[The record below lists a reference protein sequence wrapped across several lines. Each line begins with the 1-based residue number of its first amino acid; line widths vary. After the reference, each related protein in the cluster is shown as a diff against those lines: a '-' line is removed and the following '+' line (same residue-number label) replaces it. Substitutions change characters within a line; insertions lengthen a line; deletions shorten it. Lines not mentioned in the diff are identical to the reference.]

1 MQGLNTTATHGH
13 AALFGVYGMLGLGLM
28 LYCLRGLTD
37 PARWNQKLLKIAFW
51 SLNVGLAMMV
61 FGSLL
66 PQGLLQTYASFS
78 ESYAYARSA
87 EFVHSNVM
95 EALVWAR
102 VPGDVVFSVGVFA
115 FVLFVYRAFAEKT
128 YLDTA
133 RPPVPNR

>member
-1 MQGLNTTATHGH
+1 
-13 AALFGVYGMLGLGLM
+13 
-28 LYCLRGLTD
+28 GLTD
-37 PARWNQKLLKIAFW
+37 PARWNQKLLKITFW

-87 EFVHSNVM
+87 EFVHSSAM

-102 VPGDVVFSVGVFA
+102 VPGDVVFSIGVFA
-115 FVLFVYRAFAEKT
+115 FALFVYRAFAEKT
-128 YLDTA
+128 DLGNP
-133 RPPVPNR
+133 RSSVPIR